1 MGLKATV
8 TFQTQS
14 YSHTCKQNPN
24 TILSPVSGLVVVS
37 CEHTQYDV
45 KPVNSFEGLGLHAER
60 YKAGSL
66 GYTWDRAE
74 VRGLLVS
81 ASCRP
86 ATELSFKFPTILNI
100 TRKTIQK

>member
-8 TFQTQS
+8 TFQTH
-14 YSHTCKQNPN
+14 SHTGKQNSN
-24 TILSPVSGLVVVS
+24 TVLSTVSGLVVMS

-45 KPVNSFEGLGLHAER
+45 KPVNSFEGLGLHAEG

-74 VRGLLVS
+74 VGGCVCQLLV
-81 ASCRP
+81 AQP
-86 ATELSFKFPTILNI
+86 LSSPLNSP
-100 TRKTIQK
+100 Q